1 MTRMSLDALP
11 VPGSPASAAALDV
24 ATAYLPPALLNHS
37 LRAYVWAAARGT
49 ADGLTFDPELLYVAA
64 LHHDIG
70 LVPAFD
76 SHTVAFEEASGHV
89 ARVFAAGAGWPAE
102 RRERLADVI
111 VRHMAPQV
119 DAATDPEGHLLARAT
134 ATEITGKGAD
144 DYPPASATRC
154 WHATPGWTSPSGS
167 WRASR
172 PRPRANPEVP
182 RAVRCGPGSPTGWRP
197 TRSAPEPGSCSPNR
211 ARGPCRFSARA

>member
-11 VPGSPASAAALDV
+11 VPDSPASAAALDV

-49 ADGLTFDPELLYVAA
+49 ADGLSFDPELLYVAA

-144 DYPPASATRC
+144 DYPPYFRDEVLARYPRLDLTERFLTCFQAQAARKPGSSAGGAVR
-154 WHATPGWTSPSGS
+154 SGLAD
-167 WRASR
+167 RMA
-172 PRPRANPEVP
+172 ANPLD
-182 RAVRCGPGSPTGWRP
+182 A
-197 TRSAPEPGSCSPNR
+197 
-211 ARGPCRFSARA
+211 